1 MIPDD
6 VIECWKANYGLDKRT
21 PEDAMRW
28 WHDSCNGM
36 APAGA
41 VAALGLCLIE
51 IERLRTAMREANAA
65 IGNWPEGAEAMIDDA
80 LTK

>member
-21 PEDAMRW
+21 PEQAMRW

-51 IERLRTAMREANAA
+51 IERLK
-65 IGNWPEGAEAMIDDA
+65 A
-80 LTK
+80 LLK